1 MIKCPL
7 GKQEAHACW
16 ECLFNGHRESNIM
29 FNITN
34 KPCVHPDYEAEQK
47 LTNEELQNF
56 IHMFQTTNISPIPE
70 EPIVSGLMG
79 WICPKSGAVM
89 SPYQSYCIKCSGGFE
104 ITYSGGNE

>member
-7 GKQEAHACW
+7 GKRETHACW

-34 KPCVHPDYEAEQK
+34 KPCIHPDYEDEQK
-47 LTNEELQNF
+47 LTNEEP
-56 IHMFQTTNISPIPE
+56 MA
-70 EPIVSGLMG
+70 SGLMG
-79 WICPKSGAVM
+79 WICPKCGAVM

-104 ITYSGGNE
+104 ITYSGGNK